1 MASLRLI
8 RDRSG
13 SLWNPGDVLYNLN
26 SSEPRCIG
34 CATSQGR
41 RRCRN
46 RIASHNF
53 AEANRLLIELSEREP
68 KWAWMVESLEKV
80 ASLLLCKAAHQNQA
94 NETVEKW
101 RRAIL
106 DIEKSTH
113 ATEGPQRTASPNSS
127 RLNHSGIAV
136 SAVQRSSRAPSI
148 AGESRTAHLTWH
160 TSDQGNR
167 RGHPARPTPPP
178 PVNFAVVRS
187 PSSTRSA
194 ADIATRPSATGNDDS
209 GTFDPSTTAAR
220 ASGGCKVT
228 HATRRAFQDER
239 DEEGNRGVCGICRD
253 CDEPMQR
260 SKLGDLVWCKAQ

>member
-46 RIASHNF
+46 RIASHNC

-101 RRAIL
+101 RR
-106 DIEKSTH
+106 
-113 ATEGPQRTASPNSS
+113 
-127 RLNHSGIAV
+127 
-136 SAVQRSSRAPSI
+136 
-148 AGESRTAHLTWH
+148 
-160 TSDQGNR
+160 
-167 RGHPARPTPPP
+167 
-178 PVNFAVVRS
+178 
-187 PSSTRSA
+187 
-194 ADIATRPSATGNDDS
+194 
-209 GTFDPSTTAAR
+209 
-220 ASGGCKVT
+220 
-228 HATRRAFQDER
+228 
-239 DEEGNRGVCGICRD
+239 
-253 CDEPMQR
+253 
-260 SKLGDLVWCKAQ
+260 